1 MTELLAK
8 LYLDEDVSV
17 EVAKLLRA
25 GQCDALTTAGA
36 KRLGAS
42 DRDQLE
48 FSTSEGRVLVT
59 HNRRDFERLARIR
72 FEASMSHG
80 GLIIAVRRPPRLMA
94 DRILQILNRFSS
106 DEMVDRIVYI

>member
-8 LYLDEDVSV
+8 VYLDEDVSV
-17 EVAKLLRA
+17 EVAKLLHA
-25 GQCDALTTAGA
+25 GQCDALTTAEA

-48 FSTSEGRVLVT
+48 FSTSDGRVLVT
-59 HNRRDFERLARIR
+59 HNRRDFESLARIR
-72 FEASMSHG
+72 FETRISHA
-80 GLIIAVRRPPRLMA
+80 GLIIAVRRPPRSIA
-94 DRILQILNRFSS
+94 DRILHILNQFSS